1 MAAMAGSERRA
12 GARTSAPPRTPRG
25 RWVAAAFGVLC
36 ALAAGSAGGQ
46 ETLRHH
52 GFRLDERHLLLLEQR
67 HREIEVGI
75 ATRSRNIGDTS
86 RTRTRDDS
94 SEAAGRFETVDY
106 LVKITA
112 EVLKPSAPNYLSNP
126 GERYRLT
133 VEGLSLDPDYV
144 MQAEVDAIVARET
157 VLSALGELSARAS
170 GIQREALHYAGPYV
184 LQVLNE
190 TGLMPAPIP
199 ESIQESQ
206 AGRIRFDNPALQR
219 ESLEAGRKL
228 YAGEKPKPATRS
240 PLAGQGATAG
250 RAGGKSE
257 QRKAASAGRGG

>member
-1 MAAMAGSERRA
+1 M
-12 GARTSAPPRTPRG
+12 
-25 RWVAAAFGVLC
+25 AAAFGVLC